1 VIQTAAPIRILGID
15 PGSRIT
21 GYGIVDVD
29 GSRLRLVECGVVQ
42 LSGDDFAARL
52 KRIFDALGE
61 VIEQHAPAEFAIEK
75 IFVHRNV
82 TSALKLGQARG
93 AALLAAATREIE
105 VFEYSPNEV
114 KQAVTGRGHANKEQ
128 IQHMIRVLLGLRE
141 APAEDAADALAVAVC
156 HAHVSQTR
164 RRLADASVGAG
175 AS

>member
-1 VIQTAAPIRILGID
+1 MIQTAAPIRILGID

-52 KRIFDALGE
+52 KHIFDALGE
-61 VIEQHAPAEFAIEK
+61 VIGQHAPAEFAIEK
-75 IFVHRNV
+75 VFVHRNV
-82 TSALKLGQARG
+82 SSALKLGQARG

-105 VFEYSPNEV
+105 VFEYSPNEI

-175 AS
+175 AP

>member
-1 VIQTAAPIRILGID
+1 MLYWLIQTAAPIRILGID

-61 VIEQHAPAEFAIEK
+61 VIGQHAPAEFAIEK

-93 AALLAAATREIE
+93 AILSALGEWGIPVEEL
-105 VFEYSPNEV
+105 SPRAV
-114 KQAVTGRGHANKEQ
+114 KQAVTCACAAVEQLLDGVNLARG
-128 IQHMIRVLLGLRE
+128 IVC
-141 APAEDAADALAVAVC
+141 AA
-156 HAHVSQTR
+156 
-164 RRLADASVGAG
+164 
-175 AS
+175 